1 MSITQR
7 YWSVWT
13 PWLILAGF
21 IGGVP
26 GLLAMFFPSYTAY
39 YGHRKGWGV
48 GKFVCVAT
56 LVMLALFALAVARP
70 GS

>member
-7 YWSVWT
+7 YWSVWA

-48 GKFVCVAT
+48 GKFLCVAT
-56 LVMLALFALAVARP
+56 LVMLALFSLAVARP